1 MASQFAKEILVQNL
15 YNKIIET
22 KQIMS
27 QNTEDEIEDNDRE
40 CDEKT
45 AENEK
50 ESTVL
55 QRKPSGRKISSK
67 TDEDNK
73 NSIDSDILDKLKPQK
88 GFSFFKK
95 QAETPVAPPKSLNA
109 KCYIQKGNRI
119 DFGRMITDEILFA
132 DHKLVESAKKSS
144 NIAGST
150 ALIAII
156 DGQRLTVANVGDSRG
171 VLCDHKGKTIP
182 LSFDHKPQSAK
193 EHKRI
198 QEAGGFI
205 AFKGVWRVSGILAT
219 SRALGDFP
227 LKPNLVIANP
237 DILEFDLSYH
247 Q

>member
-1 MASQFAKEILVQNL
+1 
-15 YNKIIET
+15 
-22 KQIMS
+22 MS
-27 QNTEDEIEDNDRE
+27 QKRDDDIEDNDRE
-40 CDEKT
+40 CGEKPS
-45 AENEK
+45 ENEK
-50 ESTVL
+50 ESPTSALL
-55 QRKPSGRKISSK
+55 QRKPSARKISSK
-67 TDEDNK
+67 TDEDSK

-88 GFSFFKK
+88 GYSMFK
-95 QAETPVAPPKSLNA
+95 QAVETPVAPPKSFNA
-109 KCYIQKGNRI
+109 KCYVQGGNRV
-119 DFGRMITDEILFA
+119 DFGKMITDEILFA
-132 DHKLVESAKKSS
+132 DHKLLENAKRSS

-156 DGQRLTVANVGDSRG
+156 DGKKLTVANVGDSRG
-171 VLCDHKGKTIP
+171 VLCDYKGKTIP
-182 LSFDHKPQSAK
+182 LSFDHKPQSAR

-237 DILEFDLSYH
+237 DILEFDLGYH

>member
-1 MASQFAKEILVQNL
+1 MQK
-15 YNKIIET
+15 KDDDIE
-22 KQIMS
+22 
-27 QNTEDEIEDNDRE
+27 ENDRD
-40 CDEKT
+40 CAEKPS
-45 AENEK
+45 EEVKNEQK
-50 ESTVL
+50 VL
-55 QRKPSGRKISSK
+55 QRNPSARKIASK
-67 TDEDNK
+67 TDEDSK

-88 GFSFFKK
+88 GFSLFK
-95 QAETPVAPPKSLNA
+95 QAAEAPVAPPKSFNA
-109 KCYIQKGNRI
+109 KCYIQKGNRV
-119 DFGRMITDEILFA
+119 DFGKMITDEILFA
-132 DHKLVESAKKSS
+132 DHKLLENAKKSS

-182 LSFDHKPQSAK
+182 LSFDHKPQSAR

>member
-1 MASQFAKEILVQNL
+1 MVLK
-15 YNKIIET
+15 KDDDIE
-22 KQIMS
+22 
-27 QNTEDEIEDNDRE
+27 
-40 CDEKT
+40 
-45 AENEK
+45 ENERDCNEK
-50 ESTVL
+50 PSESEKDQAQQGTLL
-55 QRKPSGRKISSK
+55 QRKPSARKISSK
-67 TDEDNK
+67 TDEDSK

-88 GFSFFKK
+88 GYSLFK
-95 QAETPVAPPKSLNA
+95 QAAETPVAPPKSFNA
-109 KCYIQKGNRI
+109 KCYIQKGNRV
-119 DFGRMITDEILFA
+119 DFGKMITDEILFA
-132 DHKLVESAKKSS
+132 DHKLLENARRNS

-156 DGQRLTVANVGDSRG
+156 DEQRLTVANVGDSRG

-182 LSFDHKPQSAK
+182 LSFDHKPQSAR

-237 DILEFDLSYH
+237 DILEFDLAYH

>member
-1 MASQFAKEILVQNL
+1 
-15 YNKIIET
+15 
-22 KQIMS
+22 MS
-27 QNTEDEIEDNDRE
+27 QKKDNEGIEDD
-40 CDEKT
+40 CDDEKSTESEKDQTT
-45 AENEK
+45 A
-50 ESTVL
+50 TIL
-55 QRKPSGRKISSK
+55 QRKLSARKVTSK
-67 TDEDNK
+67 TDEDSK

-88 GFSFFKK
+88 GYSMFKTT
-95 QAETPVAPPKSLNA
+95 AETPVAPPKSFNA

-119 DFGRMITDEILFA
+119 DFGKMITDEILFA
-132 DHKLVESAKKSS
+132 DHKLVENAKRSS

-150 ALIAII
+150 ALIAIL
-156 DGQRLTVANVGDSRG
+156 DGQILTVANVGDSRG
-171 VLCDHKGKTIP
+171 VLCDNKGKTIP
-182 LSFDHKPQSAK
+182 LSFDHKPQSAR

-237 DILEFDLSYH
+237 DILEFDLAYH